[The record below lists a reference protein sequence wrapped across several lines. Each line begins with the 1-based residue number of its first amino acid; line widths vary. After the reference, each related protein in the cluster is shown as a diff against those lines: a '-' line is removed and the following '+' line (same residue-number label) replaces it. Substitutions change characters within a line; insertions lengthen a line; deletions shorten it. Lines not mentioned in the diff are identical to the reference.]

1 MSQRYSTAIVLG
13 ASISGLL
20 TARALSQYFK
30 QIVVVDKDRLPVGE
44 GMRKGAA
51 QAAHAH
57 GLLASGY
64 RIMDQYFPGM
74 MDWVNEKKGGNR
86 KKGVVSDKKE
96 RRGTT
101 PNAIRVYRERAAKR
115 SAVSLS

>member
-1 MSQRYSTAIVLG
+1 MITSLALG
-13 ASISGLL
+13 A
-20 TARALSQYFK
+20 TASAVSPAAPNPAAPT
-30 QIVVVDKDRLPVGE
+30 VTAN
-44 GMRKGAA
+44 GAA
-51 QAAHAH
+51 FVPPE
-57 GLLASGY
+57 GSG
-64 RIMDQYFPGM
+64 
-74 MDWVNEKKGGNR
+74 VNEKKGGNR